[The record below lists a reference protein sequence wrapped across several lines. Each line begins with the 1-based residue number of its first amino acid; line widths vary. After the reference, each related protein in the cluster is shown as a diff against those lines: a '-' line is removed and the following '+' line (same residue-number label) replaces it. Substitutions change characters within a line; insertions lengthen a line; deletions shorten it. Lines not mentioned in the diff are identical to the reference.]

1 MKSNRESTPPG
12 NFIWRKRLRIIF
24 LLLFF
29 SFSSTF
35 AGSYW
40 QSVRFNI
47 HLQNSDF
54 KELVKQVRE
63 QSEFTFIYT
72 DELVTNL
79 KHLTLNVQDAEIT
92 TVMNTVLKNKGISY
106 RIKDKTI
113 ILFKNDATKPQQK
126 TTKTPMKAKGQVVDK
141 TGEPI
146 PGVAVKI
153 KDSSTGTL
161 TDIDGN
167 FTLDVPDRNAPLII
181 SFIGFTTQEF
191 AAAKVPGKI
200 IMEEDIQT
208 LDEVVVTGY
217 QKIDRRLFTGA
228 ATRVNAEDAKMDG
241 VMDIG
246 QMLEGKAAGVSVQ
259 SVSGTFGTAPKI
271 RVRGASSIYGDS
283 KPLWVVDGV
292 VLEDVVDIS
301 PDDLSSGDAATLI
314 SSAVAGLNTDDI
326 ENFQILKDASATAL
340 YGARAMNGVI
350 VVTTKRGQKGV
361 TKVSYTGEFSMRM
374 KPSYGSYNI
383 MNSRDQMSVY
393 RELESKGWLNHAEI
407 SKQSNGGIYKKM
419 YDLINTYDPI
429 NGKFG
434 LENTPEAR
442 AAFLKKYEM
451 QNTDWFDV
459 LFKNTL
465 TQNHSVSLTGG
476 SDKSNYYFSA
486 SYYNDQGWS
495 IADKVERYT
504 MNANANINISPKVK
518 VGLLTAGSF
527 RKQRAPGTVSRVE
540 DPING
545 EYSRDF
551 DINPFS
557 YALNTSRVLRPY
569 DDAGNLEYYRM
580 NYADFNIINEVNNNY
595 LNIDMLDFKMQL
607 NLDYKIIKGLD
618 YSFIGSMR
626 YVKSTQEHNIYETSN
641 MAEAY
646 RADDTY
652 EIAKSNKHLF
662 QDNEVPN
669 SLPYVILPKGG
680 FYNRSDNNM
689 LNYYLRNTLNYNNIF
704 DEDHIVNAMVGQ
716 EIKSTD
722 RKSSFFDG
730 AGYQWDRGGVPYIDP
745 DFFRK
750 QLQGGQ
756 NYFGMGEFHDRFVAF
771 FATGSYSYKGKYT
784 MNGTFRFDGSNR
796 LGKSRSAR
804 WLPTWNVSGS
814 WNAKEEAF
822 LTDVDFLSHLV
833 FRGTYGL
840 TASMGPATNSSL
852 VLMNAVTDRPFLSDK
867 ETQMFIQELENSQ
880 LTWEKQYETNFGFDL
895 GVLNNRINLSFD
907 AYWRRGFDL
916 IGLVKTSGI
925 GGQFYKYANYADM
938 KSHGVEFS
946 LTTHNIQTKT
956 FKWNTNLTFSYNK
969 NEITNL
975 ESFPRV
981 MDLVTDTGGAQEGF
995 PVRGL
1000 YSIQFTGLNEDG
1012 IPTFI
1017 NQDGNPTVTDL
1028 DFQSNNLKHLKYE
1041 GSIDPTITGGL
1052 GNTFGYKGFKLNVFM
1067 TYQAGNKI
1075 RLYPAFKAKYT
1086 DLNAMPKEFFDR
1098 WMLAGDEKKTDI
1110 PVILSQVQ
1118 YNTNYSKTYNAY
1130 NMSTARVADGS
1141 FIRMKEISLSYDLP
1155 KKVLD
1160 MFRLSN
1166 ASLKLQGSNLFL
1178 IYSDKKLNGQDPEFI
1193 GSGGVAMPVPRQF
1206 TFTLRVGI

>member
-1 MKSNRESTPPG
+1 M
-12 NFIWRKRLRIIF
+12 
-24 LLLFF
+24 LFF
-29 SFSSTF
+29 SIYSI
-35 AGSYW
+35 AANVYW

-47 HLQNSDF
+47 HLQDSDF
-54 KELVKQVRE
+54 KELVKQVKQ

-72 DELVTNL
+72 DELVSNL
-79 KHLTLNVQDAEIT
+79 NHLTFNVQATEIT
-92 TVMNTVLKNKGISY
+92 TVLDAVLKGKGITY
-106 RIKDKTI
+106 QIKDKTI
-113 ILFKNDATKPQQK
+113 ILSQKNVEKSQQQLRK
-126 TTKTPMKAKGQVVDK
+126 GPMAVKARVVDK
-141 TGEPI
+141 TNEPI
-146 PGVAVKI
+146 PGVAVKV
-153 KDSSTGTL
+153 KNSSNGTL

-167 FTLDVPDRNAPLII
+167 FSLSVADGSTLLTI
-181 SFIGFTTQEF
+181 SFVGFAPQEI
-191 AAAKVPGKI
+191 AAANVSGKI
-200 IMEEDIQT
+200 ILEEDVQT
-208 LDEVVVTGY
+208 LEEVVVTGY

-228 ATRVNAEDAKMDG
+228 ATRLNSEDAKMDG
-241 VMDIG
+241 VMDLG

-350 VVTTKRGQKGV
+350 VVTTKRGKKGV
-361 TKVSYTGEFSMRM
+361 TKVSYTGEFSIRL
-374 KPSYGSYNI
+374 KPSYNSYNI

-393 RELESKGWLNHAEI
+393 RELEAKGWLNHAEI
-407 SKQSNGGIYKKM
+407 SRQSNGGVYKKM
-419 YDLINTYDPI
+419 YDLINTYDP
-429 NGKFG
+429 NTGKFG

-459 LFKNTL
+459 LFQNTI
-465 TQNHSVSLTGG
+465 TQNHSLSLSGG

-504 MNANANINISPKVK
+504 MNANASINLTQKLKI
-518 VGLLTAGSF
+518 GLLTAGSF

-557 YALNTSRVLRPY
+557 YALNTSRVLQPY
-569 DDAGNLEYYRM
+569 DESGNLEYYRM
-580 NYADFNIINEVNNNY
+580 NYADFNIINEVKNNF

-607 NLDYKIIKGLD
+607 NLDYKIAKGLD
-618 YSFIGSMR
+618 YNFIGSMR
-626 YVKSTQEHNIYETSN
+626 YVKSTQEHNIYESSN

-646 RADDTY
+646 RADETY
-652 EIAKSNKHLF
+652 EIAKNNKYLF
-662 QDNEVPN
+662 KDNEVPN

-680 FYNRSDNNM
+680 FYNRSDNTM
-689 LNYYLRNTLNYNNIF
+689 LNYYLRNTINYNNIF
-704 DEDHIVNAMVGQ
+704 DEDHIVNIMVGQ

-730 AGYQWDRGGVPYIDP
+730 AGYQWDRGGVPYIDA
-745 DFFRK
+745 DYFKK
-750 QLQGGQ
+750 QLQSGQ
-756 NYFGMGEFHDRFVAF
+756 NYYGMGEFHDRFVAF
-771 FATGSYSYKGKYT
+771 FATGSYSYQGRYT
-784 MNGTFRFDGSNR
+784 FNGTFRYDGSNR

-814 WNAKEEAF
+814 WNVKEEKF
-822 LTDVDFLSHLV
+822 MEKVDFLSHLV
-833 FRGTYGL
+833 VRGTYGL
-840 TASMGPATNSSL
+840 TASMGPATNSTL
-852 VLMNAVTDRPFLSDK
+852 VLLNAVTDRPYLSDK
-867 ETQMFIQELENSQ
+867 ETQMYISELENSQ
-880 LTWEKQYETNFGFDL
+880 LTWEKQYETNVGFDL
-895 GVLNNRINLSFD
+895 GVLNNRINLSLD
-907 AYWRRGFDL
+907 AYWRKGFDL

-946 LTTHNIQTKT
+946 LTTHNIQTKA

-981 MDLVTDTGGAQEGF
+981 MDLVSDTGGAQEGY

-1000 YSIQFTGLNEDG
+1000 FSYQFTGLNEEG

-1017 NQDGNPTVTDL
+1017 NQDGNPTVTDI
-1028 DFQSNNLKHLKYE
+1028 DFQSNNLEHLKYE
-1041 GSIDPTITGGL
+1041 GSIDPTITGGF
-1052 GNTFGYKGFKLNVFM
+1052 GNTFSYKGLKLNIFM
-1067 TYQAGNKI
+1067 TYQTGNKI
-1075 RLYPAFKAKYT
+1075 RLYPSFKAKYT

-1098 WMLAGDEKKTDI
+1098 WVLAGDENRTDI

-1118 YNTNYSKTYNAY
+1118 FNTNYTKTYNAY
-1130 NMSTARVADGS
+1130 NYSTARVADGS

-1155 KKVLD
+1155 KKVLNI
-1160 MFRLSN
+1160 FKLSS

-1178 IYSDKKLNGQDPEFI
+1178 IYSDSKLNGQDPEFI